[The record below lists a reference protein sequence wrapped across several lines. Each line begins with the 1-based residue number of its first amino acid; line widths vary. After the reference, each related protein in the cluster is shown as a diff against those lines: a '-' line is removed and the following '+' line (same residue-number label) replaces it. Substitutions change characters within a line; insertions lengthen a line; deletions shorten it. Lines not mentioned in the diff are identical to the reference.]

1 MRCPG
6 RRAIVTLNFNWN
18 EQAYWYQYEWDFP
31 QHVGK
36 WYVEETL
43 YVGPFAL
50 SGGVKQ
56 FLVGVSREDR
66 FSVDPALA
74 VDSNSRLLLP
84 GGITYETP
92 VEGLDLFAGYAENF
106 KAISKSLLEVPGRS
120 LDLLEP
126 ETAANVDAGLQ

>member
-1 MRCPG
+1 MLDP
-6 RRAIVTLNFNWN
+6 TLNFNWN

-66 FSVDPALA
+66 FGVDPALA
-74 VDSNSRLLLP
+74 VDSNSRLLLS

-106 KAISKSLLEVPGRS
+106 KAISRSLLEVPGRS

>member
-1 MRCPG
+1 M
-6 RRAIVTLNFNWN
+6 TLNFNWN
-18 EQAYWYQYEWDFP
+18 EQAYWYHYEWDFP

-66 FSVDPALA
+66 FSVDPAIESPWRSIPIRVCSSPA
-74 VDSNSRLLLP
+74 ASPTRRRSR
-84 GGITYETP
+84 
-92 VEGLDLFAGYAENF
+92 A
-106 KAISKSLLEVPGRS
+106 
-120 LDLLEP
+120 
-126 ETAANVDAGLQ
+126 